1 MEGGIEQR
9 GMGQNRI
16 REGRNRIELD
26 NNKKWK
32 EGIEQGGMGWDGI
45 EQNRI
50 REGRNRIELDNN
62 KKWKEG
68 RNRIGRDGMGQNR
81 IE

>member
-1 MEGGIEQR
+1 
-9 GMGQNRI
+9 MGQNRI

-32 EGIEQGGMGWDGI
+32 EEENREGWDGI

-62 KKWKEG
+62 KKWKEE
-68 RNRIGRDGMGQNR
+68 QNR
-81 IE
+81 EGWDRIE

>member
-1 MEGGIEQR
+1 MEGGIEQG

-32 EGIEQGGMGWDGI
+32 EGIEQGGMG
-45 EQNRI
+45 
-50 REGRNRIELDNN
+50 
-62 KKWKEG
+62 
-68 RNRIGRDGMGQNR
+68 QNR
-81 IE
+81 IEENKRRKKQDRIR